1 MKKMNNCKCGSDR
14 ILRCEDHTVFPYKYW
29 IECMDCGFIGG
40 IVYSN
45 QRFSMATILQDGRKI
60 FKSPENESIDL
71 WNIEMNNNN

>member
-40 IVYSN
+40 LIHSR
-45 QRFSMATILQDGRKI
+45 QKFSMRTILQDGTEI
-60 FKSPENESIDL
+60 IESSENNSVDL
-71 WNIEMNNNN
+71 WNREVEY